1 MYEDQHFMGMHGES
15 MAVGPWKKQPAIALT
30 RLGGLW
36 DTVREAA
43 KAGAAL
49 TG

>member
-1 MYEDQHFMGMHGES
+1 MYEDQHFVGMHGES
-15 MAVGPWKKQPAIALT
+15 VAAAPWKKQPTIPLT

-36 DTVREAA
+36 DLAGETA
-43 KAGAAL
+43 KGGAAL